1 MKVGVVGMGVV
12 GSAVHEGLAKLG
24 REMYHH
30 DIKMGTSIEDVLA
43 TDLCF
48 ICVPT
53 PSMDNGDCNVSI
65 VESVVKDLLEQHY
78 GGVICIKSTVPPG
91 TTDRLKEEHAC
102 ENICFVPEFLRER
115 CALDDFINNHDLC
128 IIGTRSPE
136 IYELVK
142 RCHGGYP
149 DEFKLLSESEA
160 EMCKYF
166 NNVYNATLITFANSV
181 YEICEKMDVDYGK
194 VKSTMVVRRHIN
206 DVYLDCNESLRGFGG
221 VCLPKDT
228 KTLNALCGKLNLD
241 VGFFECLIQ
250 ENNKYKITVFD
261 GMRKE

>member
-12 GSAVHEGLAKLG
+12 GTAVYEGLGQL
-24 REMYHH
+24 RRQMRYH
-30 DIKMGTSIEDVLA
+30 DIKMDTSIEDVLP

-53 PSMDNGDCNVSI
+53 PSTDSGNCDTSI
-65 VESVVKDLLEQHY
+65 VESVVKDLLERGY
-78 GGVICIKSTVPPG
+78 KGVICIKSTVPPG
-91 TTDRLKEEHAC
+91 TTDFLKQKYGS

-115 CALDDFINNHDLC
+115 CALDDFVNNHDLC
-128 IIGTRSPE
+128 VVGTRSTE

-142 RCHGGYP
+142 ECHGSYP
-149 DEFKLLSESEA
+149 DEFRLLSESEA

-166 NNVYNATLITFANSV
+166 NNVYNATLITFANSI
-181 YEICEKMDVDYGK
+181 YEVCEKIDVDYGK
-194 VKSTMVVRRHIN
+194 IKDAMVVRKHIN

-221 VCLPKDT
+221 MCLPKDT
-228 KTLNALCGKLNLD
+228 RALNALCEKLNLD
-241 VGFFECLIQ
+241 VGFFDCLIR
-250 ENNKYKITVFD
+250 ENSKYKITVFD